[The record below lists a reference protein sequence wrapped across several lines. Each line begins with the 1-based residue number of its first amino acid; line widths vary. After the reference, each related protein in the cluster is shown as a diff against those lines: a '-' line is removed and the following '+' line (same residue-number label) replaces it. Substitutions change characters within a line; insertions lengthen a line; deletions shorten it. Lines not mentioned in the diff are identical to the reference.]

1 MSNSSDENFDITIV
15 GAGVIGLAIAASLSN
30 HKTFGNLK
38 ILLLESKK
46 TFGTGVSSRSSEVIH
61 AGLYYPK
68 SSLKTAMCIQG
79 NRLLYEHCDQFNVP
93 YKKIGKLVVAQ
104 KNELDAFEALFA
116 NAHDN
121 GISDIKRISKRKLR
135 FMEPSLKAEGAFLSP
150 STGIVDSHSLM
161 GSFLNQFAYHGHTYV
176 ERTEVKSIEP
186 SDSGFKLHLH
196 DLSKK
201 KPKPFVITSK
211 SVINA
216 AGMGAQ
222 KLAEQII
229 GYPVE
234 NIPIQQRAKGSYFEY
249 KKKNPLNHLIYP
261 VTPKNF
267 DSLGIHAT
275 IDLAGQLKFGPDIE
289 YVANENYDVA
299 DSKKEIF
306 VQAIRNY
313 FPSIKK
319 ENLRSG
325 YSGIR
330 PKITSKLGSTADFV
344 IKEESSV
351 QMNGLIQLFGIESPG
366 LTSCIPIGNHVCDLL
381 ENSLR
386 L

>member
-1 MSNSSDENFDITIV
+1 MSNSSDENFDITII
-15 GAGVIGLAIAASLSN
+15 GAGVVGLAIAASLSN

-38 ILLLESKK
+38 ILLLESKE
-46 TFGTGVSSRSSEVIH
+46 TFGTGVSSRNSEVVH

-68 SSLKTAMCIQG
+68 NSLKTTMCIQG

-104 KNELDAFEALFA
+104 KNELDDFEALFA

-121 GISDIKRISKRKLR
+121 GISDIKLISKRKLR
-135 FMEPSLKAEGAFLSP
+135 SIEPSLKAEHTFLSP

-161 GSFLNQFAYHGHTYV
+161 RSFLYQFAYHGHTFV
-176 ERTEVKSIEP
+176 ERTEVKSIER
-186 SDSGFKLHLH
+186 SDNGFEVHLH
-196 DLSKK
+196 DRSKK
-201 KPKPFVITSK
+201 KPEPFVIASK

-222 KLAEQII
+222 KLAGQII
-229 GYPVE
+229 GYPAT
-234 NIPIQQRAKGSYFEY
+234 NIPTQQLAKGSYFEY
-249 KKKNPLNHLIYP
+249 KKKNPFKHLIYP
-261 VTPKNF
+261 VTSKNF

-289 YVANENYDVA
+289 YVSSENYDVA
-299 DSKKEIF
+299 ESKKETF
-306 VQAIRNY
+306 VRAIRDY

-330 PKITSKLGSTADFV
+330 PKIISSLGSTADFV
-344 IKEESSV
+344 IKEESSI
-351 QMNGLIQLFGIESPG
+351 QMDGLIQLFGIESPG

-381 ENSLR
+381 ENSLK